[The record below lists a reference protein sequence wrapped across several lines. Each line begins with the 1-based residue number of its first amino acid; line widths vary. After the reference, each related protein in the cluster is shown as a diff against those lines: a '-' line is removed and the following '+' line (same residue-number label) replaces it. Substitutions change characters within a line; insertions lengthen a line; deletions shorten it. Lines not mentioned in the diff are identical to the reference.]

1 MAFDP
6 KDALNAAKD
15 VAAHAVGKSAEIVE
29 GAGKVLKGDIA
40 GGVSDI
46 VADATEIAT
55 HAVGKAPYQEFTDYL
70 AKNKVAGK

>member
-6 KDALNAAKD
+6 KDALNAAKE

-29 GAGKVLKGDIA
+29 AAGKVVKGDIA

-46 VADATEIAT
+46 VQDATEIAA
-55 HAVGKAPYQEFTDYL
+55 HAVYKAKEVITGKDEGT
-70 AKNKVAGK
+70 GE